1 MSELISEKELLNL
14 VSAGRVIESGISAC
28 VEGVKYDFRLGKRI
42 LLPGQQPI
50 DVSKLPEQDR
60 ARLFLNPG
68 SLAFVLT
75 EERLALPEDMK
86 AEISLKRKMSHAGI
100 LVLGGFCVDP
110 GYTGRLL
117 FGLFNFS
124 TSPFPIEPGRKLIA
138 AQFYRLMGDEVPPLR
153 HQEALDDFPD
163 DVVGFMQS
171 YEPVT
176 VEGIKA
182 DVNGLRRTLDLLR
195 EDLSTKEKWFTEFK
209 NFLERHQKQIEH
221 LTDGLRIESETRQKT
236 EEEFR
241 KDLKDV
247 SRSALF
253 TSVTVG
259 VLSALVVGIIASVIA
274 AFVVGRLT
282 H

>member
-1 MSELISEKELLNL
+1 MSDLVSENELKNL
-14 VSAGRVIESGISAC
+14 VKAGKVIESGVTSS

-50 DVSKLPEQDR
+50 DITQLPEQDR
-60 ARLFLNPG
+60 AKLFLNPG
-68 SLAFVLT
+68 SLAYVLT
-75 EERLALPEDMK
+75 EERLALPDNMK
-86 AEISLKRKMSHAGI
+86 AELSLKRKMSHAGI

-138 AQFYRLMGDEVPPLR
+138 AQFYRLAQAEVPPSR
-153 HQEALDDFPD
+153 HQDIIDEFPD
-163 DVVGFMQS
+163 DLVRFMQS
-171 YEPVT
+171 YEPVILSG
-176 VEGIKA
+176 VKA
-182 DVNGLRRTLDLLR
+182 DIAELRQALAALR
-195 EDLSTKEKWFTEFK
+195 EDFITKEKWFAEFRE
-209 NFLERHQKQIEH
+209 FLERHEKQIER
-221 LTDGLRIESETRQKT
+221 LTEGLKLESETRQKT
-236 EEEFR
+236 QDEFR

-259 VLSALVVGIIASVIA
+259 VLSALVVGIVASIVA
-274 AFVVGRLT
+274 AVLFARWA